1 MAGLVPAI
9 HVLTLE
15 GVDARPCAT
24 AVRFN
29 FGGQGAWRG
38 FFWSLEHRQ
47 MFETR
52 KKDPAMRHHN
62 TVFHGLLN
70 LVPWRMLDR
79 LVERHQTNKRVRRL
93 STQNQFVAMLYAQLS
108 DAPSLRAL
116 EASFASHSARLY
128 HLGARELSRST
139 LADANA
145 KRSCAVFTELLSEL
159 MGGCER
165 TLAGQVADAVYLVD
179 STGFRLNSLSG
190 DWARFCSTVHGVKLH
205 IVYNPDSGR
214 PSFAELTPA
223 NVNDISVAKTMPIRP
238 GATYVFDLGY
248 YDYGWWAD
256 LDAAGCRLVT
266 RLKVNTPLSV
276 IAQNVVTK
284 GSCVLSDRIGL
295 LPARQ
300 AKSRRNPFQDPVR
313 EITVRTETGKMLR
326 IVTNDLDAPAEEI
339 AELYKRRWQI
349 ELFFRWI
356 KHTLKIRHFFG
367 TSENA
372 VRIQIAIALIAFLLL
387 RMAHA
392 TQNSVTSLLIFTRL
406 VAQNLMQRRR
416 IDRLLDP
423 PPPIIKDHRQM
434 SLTLC

>member
-1 MAGLVPAI
+1 
-9 HVLTLE
+9 
-15 GVDARPCAT
+15 
-24 AVRFN
+24 
-29 FGGQGAWRG
+29 
-38 FFWSLEHRQ
+38 

-52 KKDPAMRHHN
+52 EEDPAMRHHN
-62 TVFHGLLN
+62 TVFHSLLK
-70 LVPWRMLDR
+70 LVPWGVLDR
-79 LVERHQTNKRVRRL
+79 LVDRYQTNKRVRRL
-93 STQNQFVAMLYAQLS
+93 STQNQFVAMLFAQLS
-108 DAPSLRAL
+108 DAQSLRAI
-116 EASFASHSARLY
+116 EASFESHATRLY

-145 KRSCAVFTELLSEL
+145 KRSCAVFTGLLSEL

-165 TLAGQVADAVYLVD
+165 SLAGKVADAVYLVD
-179 STGFRLNSLSG
+179 STGFRLNSLSA
-190 DWARFCSTVHGVKLH
+190 DWAQFCSGVRGVKLH
-205 IVYNPDSGR
+205 IVYCPDHER

-223 NVNDISVAKTMPIRP
+223 NVNDITVAKAMPIRP

-248 YDYGWWAD
+248 YDYGWWAE

-276 IAQNVVTK
+276 THENEVRK
-284 GSCVLSDRIGL
+284 GSCLLSDRIGL

-300 AKSRRNPFQDPVR
+300 AKSRKNPFRDPVR
-313 EITVRTETGKMLR
+313 EIRVRTETGKILR
-326 IVTNDLDAPAEEI
+326 IVTNDLDAPADDI

-367 TSENA
+367 ASENA
-372 VRIQIAIALIAFLLL
+372 VRIQIAVALIVFLLL

-392 TQNSVTSLLIFTRL
+392 MQNSVTSLLAFTRL

-416 IDRLLDP
+416 MDRLLDP
-423 PPPIIKDHRQM
+423 PPPIIKDQRQM
-434 SLTLC
+434 SLSLC